1 MSNRTNQYGGFHML
15 LIFIVL
21 GILVWV
27 YGETDKIEGLPGNL
41 MKVIMFIAVL
51 AVTLLFIKDKEKK

>member
-1 MSNRTNQYGGFHML
+1 MSNNKNQYGGFYML

-27 YGETDKIEGLPGNL
+27 YGETDKIEGLAGNL
-41 MKVIMFIAVL
+41 MKIIMFIAVL
-51 AVTLLFIKDKEKK
+51 AVTLLFMKDK